1 MSIVVLTFQRREE
14 LLGNLERLL
23 RRHPGVPVI
32 VVDNGSPDGTADAV
46 AAAHPRVTL
55 VRAPRNL
62 GAAGRNLGVA
72 VAATPYIAF
81 CDDDTCW
88 EHGALAEA
96 GRLLDGAPH
105 AGVIS
110 AAVRVG
116 PGGRLDA
123 TCQAMSRSPLGRGP
137 MGTMRLLGFMAG
149 ACVMRRQAYLQAG
162 GYEARYFIG
171 GEEALMALD
180 LAALGWDMLY
190 AGQVAT
196 WHHPSPHRDRPARR
210 RLLGRNNLWTAW
222 LRLPARAACAETW
235 TVLRECRQHGDAL
248 RVLAAA
254 LAGAPWILRQRRCIP
269 AAVERLRQQLANQA
283 TAEDAV
289 LIHGAQILP
298 SVRARDGHEA
308 CAMQVQSGGEFQE
321 TPMTMHR
328 DTERQ
333 GDEKAHS
340 DHSGDAQDH
349 AVLRPDT
356 GPRSDPPNRSL
367 QNRPL
372 DPNSSAEKTFP
383 PGVDAADILDPGRQT
398 PGAPPV
404 DNRSGQ
410 KS

>member
-1 MSIVVLTFQRREE
+1 MSIVVLTYQRRGE

-23 RRHPGVPVI
+23 RRNPGVPVI
-32 VVDNGSPDGTADAV
+32 VVDNGSRDGTADAV
-46 AAAHPRVTL
+46 AAAYPGVTL
-55 VRAPRNL
+55 VRAPGNL

-72 VAATPYIAF
+72 VATTPYIAF

-88 EHGALAEA
+88 EVGALAEA
-96 GRLLDGAPH
+96 QRLLDGAPR
-105 AGVIS
+105 AGVIN

-116 PGGRLDA
+116 PSGRLDA
-123 TCQAMSRSPLGRGP
+123 TCLAMSRSPLGRGP
-137 MGTMRLLGFMAG
+137 LGTTRLLGFMAG
-149 ACVMRRQAYLQAG
+149 ACVVRRQAYLQAG

-180 LAALGWDMLY
+180 LATLGWDMLY

-196 WHHPSPHRDRPARR
+196 WHYPSPNRDRPGRR
-210 RLLGRNNLWTAW
+210 RLLSRNDLWTAW
-222 LRLPARAACAETW
+222 LRLPAGVAWAATW

-248 RVLAAA
+248 RVLGAA
-254 LAGAPWILRQRRCIP
+254 LAGAAWILRARRCIS
-269 AAVERLRQQLANQA
+269 AAVECQRQRVANTV

-289 LIHGAQILP
+289 LIHDAQILP
-298 SVRARDGHEA
+298 SLRTSHGHEA
-308 CAMQVQSGGEFQE
+308 CATRVHPGRTPQE
-321 TPMTMHR
+321 TLMTMHR
-328 DTERQ
+328 DTESRA
-333 GDEKAHS
+333 DEKALT

-356 GPRSDPPNRSL
+356 GPRSDPPPRSL

-383 PGVDAADILDPGRQT
+383 PGVDAADVLDPGRQT

-410 KS
+410 KR